1 MVTERGAWSDDNLHS
16 RWMVWLSSLT
26 VLYLRN
32 MRLITEFEFWS
43 LSEYL
48 VRTEL
53 VGYNS
58 PSERE
63 SL

>member
-1 MVTERGAWSDDNLHS
+1 
-16 RWMVWLSSLT
+16 MVWLSSLT

-32 MRLITEFEFWS
+32 MRLMTEFEFWS

-48 VRTEL
+48 VGTEL
-53 VGYNS
+53 VGYDS
-58 PSERE
+58 PSERK